1 TDTELKGKEIVENMK
16 KEVNAI
22 KTISDTITEKKS
34 VYFEIGSGSGLF
46 TFGKDTFL
54 NEMIE
59 VVGAKNIFG
68 DQNSWITTSEESVIA
83 ANPDV
88 ILTNNLGLS
97 GNEKTA

>member
-1 TDTELKGKEIVENMK
+1 
-16 KEVNAI
+16 
-22 KTISDTITEKKS
+22 
-34 VYFEIGSGSGLF
+34 
-46 TFGKDTFL
+46 
-54 NEMIE
+54 MIE

-97 GNEKTA
+97 GNEKTAIEDITSREGWNTITAVKNDDVYMIDNNTSSRPSQNIIKALKKMAKVIYPDEYKDL